1 MKNTILLSLIL
12 LATPIFAQ
20 QDSDDQII
28 GINELRLNVPA
39 TLASFPEI
47 TYERILNDE
56 SAIGL
61 SFGISANNNID
72 YDFLAVPFYR
82 LYFGNKRAAG
92 FFVEP
97 NAAIFS
103 EERNDEVVGSEIGV
117 GIGLAVG
124 GKFLTRKGWVAELLL
139 GAGRNFLNT
148 DYISEAYPR
157 IGVSI
162 GKRF

>member
-1 MKNTILLSLIL
+1 MKLTILISLFFL
-12 LATPIFAQ
+12 TTSIFAQ
-20 QDSDDQII
+20 QDADDKNDSK
-28 GINELRLNVPA
+28 NELRLNVPA

-56 SAIGL
+56 SSLGFSL
-61 SFGISANNNID
+61 GMSVNSDID

-97 NAAIFS
+97 NVAVFS
-103 EERNDEVVGSEIGV
+103 EERNDEVVGSEIGL
-117 GIGLAVG
+117 GAGLAIG
-124 GKFLTRKGWVAELLL
+124 GKFLTRKGWVVELL
-139 GAGRNFLNT
+139 GGMGRNFLNT
-148 DYISEAYPR
+148 DYISDIYPR